1 MGFLKKLMFYAG
13 LLLGMASAAAVGAAA
28 LTYLFTGK
36 IPTVKMEGDGKGALT
51 LMTPDEVAEFVRQ
64 KVEEA
69 RAAGSPKAEEEA
81 AHGQVS

>member
-1 MGFLKKLMFYAG
+1 MGLLRKLMFYAG

-36 IPTVKMEGDGKGALT
+36 IPTIKMEGGGKGSLT
-51 LMTPDEVAEFVRQ
+51 LMTPDEVAAFIEQ

-69 RAAGSPKAEEEA
+69 RTADEPATEEESDA
-81 AHGQVS
+81 

>member
-1 MGFLKKLMFYAG
+1 MDFVKKLMFYAG

-36 IPTVKMEGDGKGALT
+36 IPTVQMEGGSPSSLT
-51 LMTPDEVAEFVRQ
+51 LMTPDELAEFVRQ

-69 RAAGSPKAEEEA
+69 RAAGAPAVEEEETNE
-81 AHGQVS
+81 